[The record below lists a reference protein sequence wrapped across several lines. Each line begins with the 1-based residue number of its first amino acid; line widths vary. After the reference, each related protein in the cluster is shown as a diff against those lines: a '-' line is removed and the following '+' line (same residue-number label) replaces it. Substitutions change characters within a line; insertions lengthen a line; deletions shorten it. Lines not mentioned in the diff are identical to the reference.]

1 MPVLRF
7 HCFRSDVV
15 TLILI
20 FRLHL
25 LSYAIELVQ
34 VPLPVLLLLLFFV
47 HAITSGIVCTVS
59 RNNSLCHL
67 FIFKII
73 PNKKKTHIAIEM
85 IIAILVPINTY
96 RIAQFHIFTNI
107 RTNAN
112 TIATKRS
119 RPAICLNNIPNY
131 DNIQQISAVLALC
144 GGKNIIEHLFCIFNM
159 EITTKSHRKTPHTFV
174 QGVFH
179 LWFVGG
185 KQAVQHS
192 TFRLL

>member
-1 MPVLRF
+1 MSTRPLICASRRLFLYFHCALSFLPLHQHQLNYTPVINNIQQKRRPPDVLNLSVLR
-7 HCFRSDVV
+7 
-15 TLILI
+15 LY
-20 FRLHL
+20 L
-25 LSYAIELVQ
+25 LSYTVELVR
-34 VPLPVLLLLLFFV
+34 VLLPVLLLLLLFV

-96 RIAQFHIFTNI
+96 RIAQFHIFTNM

-119 RPAICLNNIPNY
+119 RPAITY
-131 DNIQQISAVLALC
+131 
-144 GGKNIIEHLFCIFNM
+144 E
-159 EITTKSHRKTPHTFV
+159 
-174 QGVFH
+174 
-179 LWFVGG
+179 
-185 KQAVQHS
+185 
-192 TFRLL
+192 